1 MICAIYRSKRKID
14 TYVYVLKQEDEAKNL
29 DLVPQAIHDGMGDL
43 SYVMELDLESRDC
56 LARVDIEAV
65 KLSLKEK
72 GMYIQ
77 MPPSQEEMAAMDANM
92 SRF

>member
-14 TYVYVLKQEDEAKNL
+14 TYVYVVKQEDETKNL
-29 DLVPQAIHDGMGDL
+29 DVVPEVIHEGMGEL
-43 SYVMELDLESRDC
+43 SYVMELDLESRDS

-77 MPPSQEEMAAMDANM
+77 MPPSQAEMTAMDDKM

>member
-14 TYVYVLKQEDEAKNL
+14 TYVYVLKQEDEATNL
-29 DLVPQAIHDGMGDL
+29 NVVPENIHEGMGEL
-43 SYVMELDLESRDC
+43 SFVMELDLESRES

-65 KLSLKEK
+65 KSSLKEK

-77 MPPSQEEMAAMDANM
+77 MPPSQAEMVAMDEKL
-92 SRF
+92 SRI

>member
-14 TYVYVLKQEDEAKNL
+14 TYVYVVKQEDEAKNL
-29 DLVPQAIHDGMGDL
+29 DVVPETIHEGMGEL
-43 SYVMELDLESRDC
+43 TFVMELDLESRDS

-77 MPPSQEEMAAMDANM
+77 MPPSQAEMTAVDEKM
-92 SRF
+92 SHF

>member
-1 MICAIYRSKRKID
+1 MICVIYRSKRKID
-14 TYVYVLKQEDEAKNL
+14 TYVYVVKQEDEAKNL
-29 DLVPQAIHDGMGDL
+29 DVVPETIHEGMGDL
-43 SYVMELDLESRDC
+43 TYVMELDLESRES

-65 KLSLKEK
+65 KRSLKEK

-77 MPPSQEEMAAMDANM
+77 MPPSQEQMAALDEKL